1 MINRTLIFTFLLCLV
16 SSTLLAQNLELNY
29 GIKSYPIQTETK
41 AQMPYLDSIVE
52 DYNHFFMDEYHGKSI
67 TENLKKQFVY
77 YLAKNKGLDKIVM
90 EEPYA
95 YGYWVNQYLA
105 TGDTVLLRNFLTN
118 YYLTDY
124 GKSDASRV
132 GEYYDFFEWVY
143 NLNSKQETK
152 IRVEG
157 IDVNFVN
164 LKSDFWTLKQFFEEY
179 QLAEDFPKAYNKI
192 VKLESRKKV
201 RSRPAKRWLKKFNQN
216 RTAKEEVLKNK
227 LKDDLIHF
235 ENIISNLSNSLKMHT
250 LYSYF
255 FSPTGYRDSLMHIQY
270 MQQVKPD
277 EVAFSQFGGWHML
290 SSMGEKVQKLWGY
303 NSEFKSFTS
312 LVNNE
317 KEYAGKCLSIQ
328 LIYGEKE
335 YSFGSGGYFFSF
347 EEYNELKSKVNYQE
361 VLLDFRDA
369 TGPYSTIAEYYQI
382 AIFLNGI
389 YAY

>member
-1 MINRTLIFTFLLCLV
+1 
-16 SSTLLAQNLELNY
+16 
-29 GIKSYPIQTETK
+29 
-41 AQMPYLDSIVE
+41 
-52 DYNHFFMDEYHGKSI
+52 
-67 TENLKKQFVY
+67 
-77 YLAKNKGLDKIVM
+77 M

-369 TGPYSTIAEYYQI
+369 TGPYSTIAKYYQI
-382 AIFLNGI
+382 SILLNGRAN
-389 YAY
+389 Y